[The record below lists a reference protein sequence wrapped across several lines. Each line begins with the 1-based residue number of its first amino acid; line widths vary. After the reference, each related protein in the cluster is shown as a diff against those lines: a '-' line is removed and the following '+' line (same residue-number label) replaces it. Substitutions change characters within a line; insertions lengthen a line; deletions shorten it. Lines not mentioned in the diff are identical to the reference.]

1 MYTPAG
7 RRGSFLLVAIL
18 LVISIL
24 LEQYWIV
31 PFLPWLSGL
40 GGVRLMFVI
49 FDIPVRLPMI
59 DWAPVGLLF
68 LFFYGVVIM
77 PGLRRRVAAAGPG
90 LLSQTSAGQMLRRKL
105 WAVFGR
111 WWILLGCLLTGGGLF
126 YVAKEYM
133 PKAVRNGIESFGVR
147 ADIALPY
154 PSDETVHLEGGMI
167 MLIFF
172 AIGWRMLLKG
182 AELEPVMVAKKTEPE
197 PAKKVEADMPVR
209 KPEPKPEPVMTARE
223 IVAGRGR
230 VVARIPE
237 PVEVRR
243 KDAAETRVT
252 AAGKPCIHVQMPETA
267 TRKGGI
273 RPCVVDGEIKPAV
286 FRGERQPAALAGQ
299 FVPSTSTTS

>member
-24 LEQYWIV
+24 LEQYWIA
-31 PFLPWLSGL
+31 PFVPWLSGL

-59 DWAPVGLLF
+59 DWAPVGFLF

-90 LLSQTSAGQMLRRKL
+90 LLSQASAGQMLRRKL
-105 WAVFGR
+105 WAVFAH
-111 WWILLGCLLTGGGLF
+111 WWVLLGCLLTGGGLF

-133 PKAVRNGIESFGVR
+133 PKAVRNGIDSFGVR

-154 PSDETVHLEGGMI
+154 PSDETLHLDGGLI
-167 MLIFF
+167 MLVFF
-172 AIGWRMLLKG
+172 AVGWRMLLKQ
-182 AELEPVMVAKKTEPE
+182 AQLEPVPQKKTE
-197 PAKKVEADMPVR
+197 VQM
-209 KPEPKPEPVMTARE
+209 EPVPVMPTRE
-223 IVAGRGR
+223 IATGRGR
-230 VVARIPE
+230 VVSRIPE

-243 KDAAETRVT
+243 PVEVRK
-252 AAGKPCIHVQMPETA
+252 KPCVHIQMPETA
-267 TRKGGI
+267 TRKGSI

-286 FRGERQPAALAGQ
+286 FRGERQPAGVAGQ
-299 FVPSTSTTS
+299 FAPSTSTTS

>member
-90 LLSQTSAGQMLRRKL
+90 MLSQASAGQMLRRKL
-105 WAVFGR
+105 WAVFAR
-111 WWILLGCLLTGGGLF
+111 WWVLLGCLLTGGGLF
-126 YVAKEYM
+126 YVVKEYM

-167 MLIFF
+167 MLVFF
-172 AIGWRMLLKG
+172 AVGWRMLLKG
-182 AELEPVMVAKKTEPE
+182 AELEAAIPAKVEVKKMEAEPE
-197 PAKKVEADMPVR
+197 PGRA
-209 KPEPKPEPVMTARE
+209 ARE
-223 IVAGRGR
+223 IVAGRAR

-252 AAGKPCIHVQMPETA
+252 AVGKPCVHVQMPETA

-286 FRGERQPAALAGQ
+286 FRGERDSRPR
-299 FVPSTSTTS
+299 

>member
-59 DWAPVGLLF
+59 DWAPVGFLF

-77 PGLRRRVAAAGPG
+77 PGLRRRVAVAGPG
-90 LLSQTSAGQMLRRKL
+90 LLSQASAGQMLRRKL

-111 WWILLGCLLTGGGLF
+111 WWVLLGSLLTGGGLF
-126 YVAKEYM
+126 YVMKEYM
-133 PKAVRNGIESFGVR
+133 PKAVRNGIDSFGVR

-167 MLIFF
+167 MLVFF

-182 AELEPVMVAKKTEPE
+182 AELGPVMVVKKTEPE
-197 PAKKVEADMPVR
+197 PVVA
-209 KPEPKPEPVMTARE
+209 ARE

-243 KDAAETRVT
+243 K
-252 AAGKPCIHVQMPETA
+252 PCIHVQMPETA
-267 TRKGGI
+267 TRKGRI
-273 RPCVVDGEIKPAV
+273 RPCVVDGEIKP
-286 FRGERQPAALAGQ
+286 
-299 FVPSTSTTS
+299 S